1 MIKVKGAIFDLD
13 GTLIDSMGMWRGF
26 GDDFLRS
33 QGIEPDESLSEVFR
47 SFSREQ
53 AAEYYIA
60 QGYLTATVEEIVSAM
75 SHKVFSY
82 YRDEVGLKPGAYELI
97 KGLGDMGIPMC
108 IATASDAVGA
118 EAALSRL
125 GIRRFISGIFSCTE
139 IGHSK
144 NEPYIYRA
152 ALELLGCEKSETVVF
167 EDALHALQ
175 TAKGDGFLT
184 AAVYDADEPRQDK
197 MRQTADLYLT
207 DLSDFLKLI

>member
-1 MIKVKGAIFDLD
+1 MTPVKGVIFDLD
-13 GTLIDSMGMWRGF
+13 GTLIDSMAMWRSF
-26 GDDFLRS
+26 GEDFLRS
-33 QGIEPDESLSEVFR
+33 QGKEPDERLSEIFR

-53 AAEYYIA
+53 AAEYYIE
-60 QGYLTATVEEIVSAM
+60 QGYLTATVEEIVAAM
-75 SHKVFSY
+75 SDKVFGY
-82 YRDEVGLKPGAYELI
+82 YRDEVKLKPGAYELI

-144 NEPYIYRA
+144 NEPHIYRA
-152 ALELLGCEKSETVVF
+152 ALGHLGSEKSKTVVF

-184 AAVYDADEPRQDK
+184 AAVYDPDEPRQDT
-197 MRQTADLYLT
+197 MRQSADFYLT